1 MRPLAVHVFDVVVLQ
16 YGFSVA
22 VVVSLFQILRKG
34 GITGGMSPVKNFLSN
49 YIKKLYKLEKV
60 FILLLTEIHEKLRI
74 LVRVLLWEDLSD
86 QLGRIL
92 YEDFDQLVPAGFVSE
107 HPLRE

>member
-1 MRPLAVHVFDVVVLQ
+1 
-16 YGFSVA
+16 
-22 VVVSLFQILRKG
+22 
-34 GITGGMSPVKNFLSN
+34 MSLSN
-49 YIKKLYKLEKV
+49 HQRRQYHRRHESSQKLPEQLYQKIYKLEKV